1 MRSKYTVIIWF
12 GIASLIS
19 LALILGFSRN
29 LQDQTPSPLSPSTQ
43 SIIIDHNCVKLDEIP
58 IKWIETTRN
67 STKVHYAHTSHGGQI
82 ITGLTRLE
90 SSNSNYSIA
99 IAGSSLPTEVGT
111 LCIFD
116 GQESASYITPD
127 LYWESASG
135 IQDTYDVVN
144 HNPTITISIWC
155 WCCQVSY
162 YSTSA
167 IQTYLNQMNA
177 FEQHYLNQGRNVT
190 FVYMTGNC
198 DEGDYPEGTTAE
210 GDRDPS
216 AGYHRYLNNKL
227 IRQYCIENNKTLFDF
242 ADIECWL
249 YDDNGNPY
257 DHSTYQYDN
266 GTDIITVPKRQWAY
280 SNVSQAAHTS
290 YENCENKGK
299 AFWWML
305 ARLAGWI
312 GS

>member
-1 MRSKYTVIIWF
+1 
-12 GIASLIS
+12 
-19 LALILGFSRN
+19 
-29 LQDQTPSPLSPSTQ
+29 
-43 SIIIDHNCVKLDEIP
+43 
-58 IKWIETTRN
+58 
-67 STKVHYAHTSHGGQI
+67 
-82 ITGLTRLE
+82 LTRVE
-90 SSNSNYSIA
+90 ASNSNYSVT
-99 IAGSSLPTEVGT
+99 IAGSSLPTEIGT

-167 IQTYLNQMNA
+167 IQTYLDQMNA
-177 FEQHYLNQGRNVT
+177 FEQYYLNQGRNIT

-198 DEGDYPEGTTAE
+198 DEGEYPEGTTAE
-210 GDRDPS
+210 GERDPS
-216 AGYHRYLNNKL
+216 QGYHRYLNNQL
-227 IRQYCIENNKTLFDF
+227 IRQYCINNNKTLFDF

-249 YDDNGNPY
+249 YDDNGNSY

-266 GTDIITVPKRQWAY
+266 GTDIVTVPKRHWAY
-280 SNVSQAAHTS
+280 SNISQAAHTS

-305 ARLAGWI
+305 ARLAGWS
-312 GS
+312 GL